1 MTTTTSARS
10 HKLLFSPDTV
20 LTENKVT
27 NTLKAREDVIITLK
41 LQNYLLLLLL
51 Y

>member
-10 HKLLFSPDTV
+10 HKLLFSLDTV

-27 NTLKAREDVIITLK
+27 NTLKAGEDVIITLK